1 MSVTPD
7 DDQLDRLLGE
17 SSPQASPITAIVASE
32 ISRLQGEM
40 EAEVREA
47 TRVRRWRRPVAA
59 ALASV
64 LVLGGATAAAAATGI
79 WTMPWA
85 DDPVASFDFT
95 LPSGAVCEQ
104 RIGNVTGL
112 ASDEI
117 AAVVNFYRSTDFEA
131 LLTDDAIDATIVQR
145 REAGEGIYVN
155 EDGSTEP
162 SGLGTEQ
169 YNADKEYWTAVW
181 DVVTTALEDDLKRA
195 GIDGIDTDLSF
206 QGEANCP
213 GADW

>member
-1 MSVTPD
+1 MSVAPD
-7 DDQLDRLLGE
+7 DDRLDQLLGE
-17 SSPQASPITAIVASE
+17 SSPETALITVSVANE
-32 ISRLQGEM
+32 VARLQGATQ
-40 EAEVREA
+40 AEVRES
-47 TRVRRWRRPVAA
+47 TRVRRWRRPAVT

-64 LVLGGATAAAAATGI
+64 LVLGGATAAAAATGV

-85 DDPVASFDFT
+85 DEPIVSFGFT

-112 ASDEI
+112 APDEI
-117 AAVVNFYRSTDFEA
+117 AAVENFYRSTNFEA
-131 LLTDDAIDATIVQR
+131 LLTDDAIDATIAQR
-145 REAGEGIYVN
+145 RTGESIHRN

-162 SGLGTEQ
+162 AGLGTKH

-181 DVVTTALEDDLKRA
+181 DILTTALDADLEQA
-195 GIDGIDTDLSF
+195 GIDGIATDLSF

-213 GADW
+213 GANW